1 MPEIMDVQIL
11 TEDLHQLVK
20 SDEKASLKVR
30 GREMHRQMKQY
41 VETIEQLK
49 KELKALKLDSDN
61 GAQDITEVSEVSV

>member
-20 SDEKASLKVR
+20 SDEKASLKVVNIAL
-30 GREMHRQMKQY
+30 HRQMKQY

-49 KELKALKLDSDN
+49 KELEALKLDSAN
-61 GAQDITEVSEVSV
+61 GVQAVSSDVSV